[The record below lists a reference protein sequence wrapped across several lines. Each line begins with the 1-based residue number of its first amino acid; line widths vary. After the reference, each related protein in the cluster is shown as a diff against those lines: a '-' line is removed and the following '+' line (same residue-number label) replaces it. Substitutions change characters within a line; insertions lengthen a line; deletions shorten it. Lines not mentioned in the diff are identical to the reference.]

1 MIPWDSLLFSMSSP
15 IREINSIGA
24 SMQNLPAARRIM
36 AFFNQKDGVK
46 EVHISPLLYT
56 MRCQLLASAEEQLAE
71 DNGELPTTLHYIFCK
86 KDGMKYTV

>member
-24 SMQNLPAARRIM
+24 SMQNLPAARRIWPSLIRKM
-36 AFFNQKDGVK
+36 VLKKFTSHYFYY
-46 EVHISPLLYT
+46 S

-71 DNGELPTTLHYIFCK
+71 DNGEFPTTLHYIFL
-86 KDGMKYTV
+86 